1 MDKRLFF
8 LVLVFFLVFSAFSF
22 TAIKQTSLVSFIR
35 AKEEGVPSAEKS
47 IIIAWPLTV
56 NSLNNSQSKVSVFI
70 RNNKE
75 LPISNK
81 AVRLLINFGTYS
93 PQEVYTD
100 KNGKAEFFVQSNVK
114 GSVDVGAIVDNTI
127 ELKQKVNIKFD

>member
-1 MDKRLFF
+1 MDKKLFF
-8 LVLVFFLVFSAFSF
+8 LVLVFFIIFSAFSF
-22 TAIKQTSLVSFIR
+22 TAIKQMSFVSFIR
-35 AKEEGVPSAEKS
+35 AKEENLPSAEKS

-56 NSLNNSQSKVSVFI
+56 NLLNNNQSKITVFI

-81 AVRLLINFGTYS
+81 LVKLVINFGTYN

-100 KNGKAEFFVQSNVK
+100 KNGKAEFIVQSNTK

-127 ELKQKVNIKFD
+127 ELKQKVTIKFD